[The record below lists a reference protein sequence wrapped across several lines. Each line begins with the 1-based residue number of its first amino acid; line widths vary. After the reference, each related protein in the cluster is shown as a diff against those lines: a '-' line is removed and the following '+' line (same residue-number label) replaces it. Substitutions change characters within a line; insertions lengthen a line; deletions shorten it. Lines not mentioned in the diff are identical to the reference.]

1 MIKDTFMNKLFSLL
15 FFLVLSISPFKI
27 QAQDTLHFHNGKK
40 VVGKIISV
48 NEYTVTY
55 KYQNEDATQTAGRYA
70 VEKINY
76 QSGRIDNISEKIT
89 INGEDDWQ
97 KVMLLEDRTQ
107 IAGLK
112 KGSIIRSN
120 TRFLNLHS
128 ANTSERKS
136 FERLLKE
143 AAKIN
148 SPFLYIT
155 YEHETLYPGL
165 IWSIGATQQ
174 VKRAVAFGY

>member
-1 MIKDTFMNKLFSLL
+1 MNKTFSLVCLMGLL
-15 FFLVLSISPFKI
+15 FVALAAE
-27 QAQDTLHFHNGKK
+27 AQDTLFFHNGKK
-40 VVGKIISV
+40 VIGKVIAV
-48 NEYTVTY
+48 NEYTVIY
-55 KYQNEDATQTAGRYA
+55 KYLNEDATQAAGRYA

-76 QSGRIDNISEKIT
+76 QSGRTDNISEKII
-89 INGEDDWQ
+89 INGIDDWQ

-136 FERLLKE
+136 FEKLLKE
-143 AAKIN
+143 AAKLN

>member
-1 MIKDTFMNKLFSLL
+1 MNIRYSLFI
-15 FFLVLSISPFKI
+15 LVMLIVSSFAIR
-27 QAQDTLHFHNGKK
+27 AQDTIYFHNGNK
-40 VVGKIISV
+40 VIGKMIAA
-48 NEYTVTY
+48 NEYTITY
-55 KYQNEDATQTAGRYA
+55 KYLNEEATQTAGRYA

-76 QSGRIDNISEKIT
+76 QSGRIDNISEKIN
-89 INGEDDWQ
+89 INSIDDWQ
-97 KVMLLEDRTQ
+97 KVMLLEDKTQ

-112 KGSIIRSN
+112 KGSVIRSN

-136 FERLLKE
+136 FEKLMKE
-143 AAKIN
+143 AAKIK

-155 YEHETLYPGL
+155 YEHETLYPGI

>member
-15 FFLVLSISPFKI
+15 FFLVLSISPFII

-48 NEYTVTY
+48 NEYTITY
-55 KYQNEDATQTAGRYA
+55 RYQNEDATQTAGRYA

-76 QSGRIDNISEKIT
+76 QSGRIDDISEKIT
-89 INGEDDWQ
+89 IDGIEDWE

-155 YEHETLYPGL
+155 NEHETLYPGL

>member
-1 MIKDTFMNKLFSLL
+1 MNKRYALL
-15 FFLVLSISPFKI
+15 FLLMLFVSSLVIH
-27 QAQDTLHFHNGKK
+27 AQDTIYFHNGNK
-40 VVGKIISV
+40 VIGKIIAV

-55 KYQNEDATQTAGRYA
+55 KYLNEEATQTSGRYA
-70 VEKINY
+70 IEKINY
-76 QSGRIDNISEKIT
+76 QSGRIDNISEKII
-89 INGEDDWQ
+89 INSIDDWQ

-136 FERLLKE
+136 FEKLMKE